1 MAKASITKKMAL
13 NGHGILEI
21 NDDGIFLENLDTGEL
36 IDLKELLVDFKEK
49 DIKLSVTYDFDYE

>member
-13 NGHGILEI
+13 SGHGILEI
-21 NDDGIFLENLDTGEL
+21 NDEGIYLENLDTGEL
-36 IDLKELLVDFKEK
+36 IDLKELLTEFNEK

>member
-13 NGHGILEI
+13 NGHGILDV
-21 NDDGIFLENLDTGEL
+21 NDEGIFLENLDTGEM
-36 IDLKELLVDFKEK
+36 IDLKDLLVEFNNK

>member
-21 NDDGIFLENLDTGEL
+21 NDDGIFYRKGCW
-36 IDLKELLVDFKEK
+36 KGP
-49 DIKLSVTYDFDYE
+49 